1 LSFAASVF
9 VVSPQPM
16 SQFPHDEFAKG
27 LLESLLA
34 PFGKVEAAY
43 TLSSETREIDVY
55 FQPDVVPTNLG
66 LLSKFAATTAA
77 FEAFRNAV
85 DLVEIRTSCLA
96 KLYFL
101 HGQIIREAKKQDVD
115 VSENDLPMLWILT
128 PTLAAPKLKGFAAV
142 PKLKQWG
149 KGVYLA
155 PEHYKMGIVVI
166 HQLPVAAETM
176 WLRLLGRDKVQAQAI
191 DEVARLPVDSP
202 ERINAL
208 ELFSNLK
215 SNLEANQPVDQE
227 EEDLVLRLSPIY
239 LEQIQEAEQRGESR
253 LIIKQLQRRFGVLS
267 ADVKEKISALPVDQ
281 IEVLGE
287 DIFDFSDA
295 EELVTWLNINS

>member
-1 LSFAASVF
+1 
-9 VVSPQPM
+9 M

-34 PFGKVEAAY
+34 PFGKVAAAY

-115 VSENDLPMLWILT
+115 VSEDDLPMLWILT

-149 KGVYLA
+149 R
-155 PEHYKMGIVVI
+155 
-166 HQLPVAAETM
+166 QL
-176 WLRLLGRDKVQAQAI
+176 
-191 DEVARLPVDSP
+191 
-202 ERINAL
+202 
-208 ELFSNLK
+208 
-215 SNLEANQPVDQE
+215 NQ
-227 EEDLVLRLSPIY
+227 
-239 LEQIQEAEQRGESR
+239 
-253 LIIKQLQRRFGVLS
+253 K
-267 ADVKEKISALPVDQ
+267 
-281 IEVLGE
+281 
-287 DIFDFSDA
+287 
-295 EELVTWLNINS
+295 N

>member
-1 LSFAASVF
+1 
-9 VVSPQPM
+9 M

-55 FQPDVVPTNLG
+55 FQPDSIPTNLG
-66 LLSKFAATTAA
+66 LLSQFAVTAAA
-77 FEAFRNAV
+77 FEVYRNPV

-101 HGQIIREAKKQDVD
+101 HGQIIREAKKEDIDVP
-115 VSENDLPMLWILT
+115 ETDLPMLWILT
-128 PTLAAPKLKGFAAV
+128 PTLATHKLEGFGVTLNLDA
-142 PKLKQWG
+142 WCT
-149 KGVYLA
+149 GVYLA
-155 PEHYKMGIVVI
+155 PKHYKMGIIVI
-166 HQLPVAAETM
+166 HKLPVTPETM

-215 SNLEANQPVDQE
+215 SNLEVNQPVDQE

-239 LEQIQEAEQRGESR
+239 LEQIQEAEQRGEQRGEKIGESR

-267 ADVKEKISALPVDQ
+267 EEVIEKIRTLPTEQ
-281 IEVLGE
+281 IEILGG
-287 DIFDFSDA
+287 DLFDFSDA
-295 EELVTWLNINS
+295 EDLISWLNQSGS